1 MTEGLFP
8 PAGAGPGSRWWIVSP
23 GGLIRWLARWTGA
36 MWVDLVTEASWTPL
50 ELADRGYT
58 LDAPHGLDA
67 AHRVMSEAG
76 VTTISLVQT
85 RDGRWIAAIFRSRVG
100 HTGGGSSA
108 LAAALDAV
116 RAMREVEGRT

>member
-1 MTEGLFP
+1 MDSSGWGDFMTDS
-8 PAGAGPGSRWWIVSP
+8 AWYWA
-23 GGLIRWLARWTGA
+23 
-36 MWVDLVTEASWTPL
+36 PL
-50 ELADRGYT
+50 EMADLGYT
-58 LDAPHGLDA
+58 LDDPHGLA
-67 AHRVMSEAG
+67 AAYRVMSEAG

-116 RAMREVEGRT
+116 RAMREAE